1 MATKKKSRARAS
13 RSTKTRTERKER
25 TARRARTTKRAARR
39 TKRAFTPRTVEQRLE
54 RLQPEHRERF
64 YRAKRALRA
73 LRRHV
78 LFPKAVIHAKGDL
91 PEILKEIP
99 DQALIEHWEA
109 LGELKQHGIEVR
121 HTKAEFP
128 RPHLLREIEL
138 RAPVSTQARHFASRY
153 GLVIKEKRH
162 PIMSSLERI
171 FG

>member
-13 RSTKTRTERKER
+13 RSTKTRTERTTR
-25 TARRARTTKRAARR
+25 TRVRKRATRR
-39 TKRAFTPRTVEQRLE
+39 TKRTTTTRTVEQKLE
-54 RLQPEHRERF
+54 RLKPEHRERF

-73 LRRHV
+73 LRRAV
-78 LFPKAVIHAKGDL
+78 VFPKAVIHAKGDL

-138 RAPVSTQARHFASRY
+138 NAPVSTQARHFASRY